1 MDSDSEKVVHLF
13 ALDPERTAMLERA
26 GFKTVVHQDAA
37 ILVRMLETRAG
48 VALLGQWPAAQ
59 AEAIRSARHPVLL
72 LREHSLENAHDLG
85 EVTILDQNVS
95 ETALLSVVR
104 SAFRES
110 RLRIAVEK
118 AQAEAESKA
127 QLAEEE
133 FQQFVYSAS
142 HDLKEPLR
150 MVSGYLQ
157 LLEKRYGTSLNEEA
171 REFIGLAVDGATR
184 MSKLLSDLLIYSR
197 VGTRPNRL
205 ELVNGNDVIL
215 WLRMNRQQMLDEH
228 GVELTADTLPPI
240 YFEQGEMLQLL
251 EQLIE
256 NAVKFRTNTEKPK
269 VHVSAESRNGEWIFA
284 VRDNGIGFDPQH
296 ADRIF

>member
-110 RLRIAVEK
+110 RLRIA
-118 AQAEAESKA
+118 
-127 QLAEEE
+127 
-133 FQQFVYSAS
+133 
-142 HDLKEPLR
+142 
-150 MVSGYLQ
+150 
-157 LLEKRYGTSLNEEA
+157 
-171 REFIGLAVDGATR
+171 
-184 MSKLLSDLLIYSR
+184 
-197 VGTRPNRL
+197 
-205 ELVNGNDVIL
+205 
-215 WLRMNRQQMLDEH
+215 
-228 GVELTADTLPPI
+228 
-240 YFEQGEMLQLL
+240 
-251 EQLIE
+251 
-256 NAVKFRTNTEKPK
+256 
-269 VHVSAESRNGEWIFA
+269 
-284 VRDNGIGFDPQH
+284 
-296 ADRIF
+296 